1 MVMMKKFL
9 TLGLFGILCITAT
22 SQTTPDPK
30 TLLWKISGNGLEK
43 PSYLFGTIHMIC
55 NDGGLSISDSLKA
68 AIRNADQVYLELDMD
83 NMFELMNVVTKMKMN
98 GDTTLADLL
107 SPEEYRKVKDFF
119 NTHSSLIPFAMLET
133 YKPLLTASTLMQST
147 MECDNSIS
155 MEQLIMKDAKEKGKP
170 VKGLETMAF
179 QMSIFD
185 SIPYEMQA
193 KQLLQYVNNYGKENE
208 GKEFEELTQAYLQQD
223 LEKLEMLTTKE
234 SAGMEA
240 FTEILLYKRNET
252 WIKKLQDILPN
263 GSFVVAVGAGHLP
276 GDRGV
281 INLLRKAGYKVEPVN
296 NRMLKQFEKQL

>member
-1 MVMMKKFL
+1 MKKFL
-9 TLGLFGILCITAT
+9 TLGLISILGLAAFA
-22 SQTTPDPK
+22 QTPADNK

-55 NDGGLSISDSLKA
+55 NDGGIEISDSLKS
-68 AIRNADQVYLELDMD
+68 AIRSADQVYLELDMD
-83 NMFELMNVVTKMKMN
+83 NMFELMSVVTKMKMN

-119 NTHSSLIPFAMLET
+119 NTHTGLIPFAMLET

-155 MEQLIMKDAKEKGKP
+155 MEQLIMKDAKAKGKP

-185 SIPYEMQA
+185 SIPYMLQA
-193 KQLLQYVNNYGKENE
+193 KQLVQFVEDYDKKHD
-208 GKEFEELTQAYLQQD
+208 GKEFEELTQAYMTQD
-223 LEKLEMLTTKE
+223 LDKLEKLTTKE
-234 SAGMEA
+234 SEGMEA

-252 WIKKLQDILPN
+252 WVKKLSDIFPKGFLCCSSRCR
-263 GSFVVAVGAGHLP
+263 SFT
-276 GDRGV
+276 RGKRCDQSFKEV
-281 INLLRKAGYKVEPVN
+281 WLHGRT
-296 NRMLKQFEKQL
+296 REK

>member
-1 MVMMKKFL
+1 MKKFL
-9 TLGLFGILCITAT
+9 TLGLISILGLSAF
-22 SQTTPDPK
+22 SQSGTDNN

-55 NDGGLSISDSLKA
+55 NDGGIQISDSLKS
-68 AIRNADQVYLELDMD
+68 AIRSADQVYLELDMD
-83 NMFELMNVVTKMKMN
+83 NMFELMSVVTKMKMN

-119 NTHSSLIPFAMLET
+119 NTHTGLIPFAMLET

-155 MEQLIMKDAKEKGKP
+155 MEQLIMKDAKAKGKP

-185 SIPYEMQA
+185 SIPYMLQA
-193 KQLLQYVNNYGKENE
+193 KQLVQFVEDYDKKHD
-208 GKEFEELTQAYLQQD
+208 GKEFEELTQAYMTQD
-223 LEKLEMLTTKE
+223 LEKLEQLTTKE
-234 SAGMEA
+234 SEGMEA

-252 WIKKLQDILPN
+252 WVKKLSGIFPK
-263 GSFVVAVGAGHLP
+263 GSYVVAVGAGHLP
-276 GDRGV
+276 GERGV
-281 INLLRKAGYKVEPVN
+281 INLLKKTGYTVEPVKN
-296 NRMLKQFEKQL
+296 DMLKRFEKQL

>member
-1 MVMMKKFL
+1 MKKFL
-9 TLGLFGILCITAT
+9 TLSLISLLSLVAF
-22 SQTTPDPK
+22 SQTSTDNK

-55 NDGGLSISDSLKA
+55 NDGGIEISDSLKS
-68 AIRNADQVYLELDMD
+68 AIRSADQVYLELDMD
-83 NMFELMNVVTKMKMN
+83 NMFELMSVVTKMKMN

-119 NTHSSLIPFAMLET
+119 NTHNGLIPFAMLET

-155 MEQLIMKDAKEKGKP
+155 MEQLIMKDAKAKGKP

-185 SIPYEMQA
+185 SIPYNLQA
-193 KQLLQYVNNYGKENE
+193 KQLVQFVEDYDKKND
-208 GKEFEELTQAYLQQD
+208 GKEFEELTQAYMTQD
-223 LEKLEMLTTKE
+223 LEKLEKLTTKE
-234 SAGMEA
+234 SEGMEA

-252 WIKKLQDILPN
+252 WVKKLSETFPK
-263 GSFVVAVGAGHLP
+263 GSYVVAVGAGHLP
-276 GDRGV
+276 GERGV
-281 INLLRKAGYKVEPVN
+281 INLLKKAGYTVEPIKN
-296 NRMLKQFEKQL
+296 EMLKRFEKQL

>member
-1 MVMMKKFL
+1 MKKLL
-9 TLGLFGILCITAT
+9 TLGLISILGLAALA
-22 SQTTPDPK
+22 QTPADNK

-55 NDGGLSISDSLKA
+55 NDGGLEISDSLKS
-68 AIRNADQVYLELDMD
+68 AIRSADQVYLELDMD
-83 NMFELMNVVTKMKMN
+83 NMFELMSVVTKMKMN

-119 NTHSSLIPFAMLET
+119 NTHTGLIPFAMLET

-155 MEQLIMKDAKEKGKP
+155 MEQLIMKDAKAKGKP

-185 SIPYEMQA
+185 SIPYMLQA
-193 KQLLQYVNNYGKENE
+193 KQLVQFVEDYDKKHD
-208 GKEFEELTQAYLQQD
+208 GKEFEELTQAYMTQD
-223 LEKLEMLTTKE
+223 LEKLEKLTTKE
-234 SAGMEA
+234 SEGMEA

-252 WIKKLQDILPN
+252 WVKKLSGIFPK
-263 GSFVVAVGAGHLP
+263 GSYVVAVGAGHLP

-281 INLLRKAGYKVEPVN
+281 ISLLRKAGYTVEPVKN
-296 NRMLKQFEKQL
+296 EMLKRFEKQL

>member
-1 MVMMKKFL
+1 MKKFL

-55 NDGGLSISDSLKA
+55 NDGGLSISDSLKS

-281 INLLRKAGYKVEPVN
+281 INLLRKAGYKVEPVD

>member
-1 MVMMKKFL
+1 MKKFL
-9 TLGLFGILCITAT
+9 TLSLISLLSLVAF
-22 SQTTPDPK
+22 SQTSTDNK

-55 NDGGLSISDSLKA
+55 NDGGIEISDSLKS
-68 AIRNADQVYLELDMD
+68 AIRSADQVYLELDMD
-83 NMFELMNVVTKMKMN
+83 NMFELMSVVTKMKMN

-119 NTHSSLIPFAMLET
+119 NTHNGLIPFAMLET

-155 MEQLIMKDAKEKGKP
+155 MEQLIMKDAKAKGKP

-185 SIPYEMQA
+185 SIPYNLQA
-193 KQLLQYVNNYGKENE
+193 KQLVQFVEDYDKKND
-208 GKEFEELTQAYLQQD
+208 GKEFEELTHAYMTQD
-223 LEKLEMLTTKE
+223 LEKLEKLTTKE
-234 SAGMEA
+234 SEGMEA

-252 WIKKLQDILPN
+252 WVKKLSETFPK
-263 GSFVVAVGAGHLP
+263 GSYVVAVGAGHLP
-276 GDRGV
+276 GERGV
-281 INLLRKAGYKVEPVN
+281 INLLKKAGYTVEPIKN
-296 NRMLKQFEKQL
+296 EMLKRFEKQL

>member
-1 MVMMKKFL
+1 MKKFL
-9 TLGLFGILCITAT
+9 TLGLISILGLAAFA
-22 SQTTPDPK
+22 QTTADNK

-55 NDGGLSISDSLKA
+55 KDGGIEISDSLKS
-68 AIRNADQVYLELDMD
+68 AIRSADQVYLELDMD
-83 NMFELMNVVTKMKMN
+83 NMFELMSVVTKMKMN

-119 NTHSSLIPFAMLET
+119 NTHNGLIPFAMLET

-155 MEQLIMKDAKEKGKP
+155 MEQLIMKDAKAKGKP

-185 SIPYEMQA
+185 SIPYNLQA
-193 KQLLQYVNNYGKENE
+193 KQLVQFVEDYDKKND
-208 GKEFEELTQAYLQQD
+208 GKEFEELTHAYMTQD
-223 LEKLEMLTTKE
+223 LEKLEKLTTKE
-234 SAGMEA
+234 SEGMEA

-252 WIKKLQDILPN
+252 WVKKLSETFPK
-263 GSFVVAVGAGHLP
+263 GSYVVAVGAGHLP
-276 GDRGV
+276 GERGV
-281 INLLRKAGYKVEPVN
+281 INLLKKAGYTVEPVKN
-296 NRMLKQFEKQL
+296 EMLKRFEKQL